1 MNTFKK
7 IIGQEENIWH
17 SLAIRAGLVLFTS
30 LIIIWFLPRN
40 EAKQYAYEIGEPWHY
55 GTLIAKFDFP
65 VYKTDETLQRER
77 DSLLHSFQP
86 YCNYDS
92 TVEVVQMA
100 RLRIELSKAGN
111 LPAGFAHALLEKLHQ
126 LYQTGIMG
134 TPLYNSFNN
143 DTTAQIRVVFGK
155 DAESREVNHIFST
168 MAAYEQL
175 LDDSFLAKERVVMQ
189 KLNMIDFIMPNLILD
204 KDRTE
209 TARNDLLSGIT
220 PASGM
225 VMAGQKI
232 IDQGDIVDDYNFRVL
247 SSMEK
252 DLDRRQAG
260 KSQITRHFMGNI
272 IYVMAFVLLFTLYLT
287 LFRRD
292 YFSKPRCVAMLYTF
306 IALFPVC
313 VSLMMEHN
321 YFNFSVYVLPFALSP
336 IFVRI
341 FMDSRTAFIT
351 HLVTVLISACALR
364 YQFDFII
371 IQTISGLI
379 AIYSLREVS
388 TRLQIFRTA
397 LWVFVSTCVMYFALK
412 LMESNGEM
420 NIGRSMYYHFLIN
433 GVLLLLAYPLMFVVE
448 KTFGFVS
455 VLTLIELSDTNK
467 GLLRKLSEIA
477 PGTFQHSITVGNLAS
492 EIANKIGAKATLA
505 RTGAL
510 YHDIGKIKNPAFFT
524 ENQQGGVNPHSSL
537 NEKESARIII
547 AHVADG
553 VKLAEEYNLP
563 VVIRDFI
570 LTHHGCGMSKF
581 FYIKYQ
587 NEHPNEVV
595 DKGPFT
601 YQGPNPSTR
610 EQAILMMADSCEA
623 ASHSLKEY
631 TEESISRLVNQLV
644 DRQVKDS
651 LFSECKITFYD
662 IAVAKQVLIE
672 RLKAIYHTRIQ
683 YPTRAVKEK

>member
-17 SLAIRAGLVLFTS
+17 SLAIRAGLVFLTS
-30 LIIIWFLPRN
+30 FIIIWFLPRN

-65 VYKTDETLQRER
+65 VYKTDETVQRER

-86 YCNYDS
+86 YYNYDNS
-92 TVEVVQMA
+92 VEPVQTA
-100 RLRIELSKAGN
+100 KLRVELAKAGT
-111 LPAGFAHALLEKLHQ
+111 LPPGFAQALIEKLHQ

-134 TPLYNSFNN
+134 TPQYNSFNN
-143 DTTAQIRVVFGK
+143 DTTSQIRVVFGK
-155 DAESREVNHIFST
+155 DAESRKVSLIYST
-168 MAAYEQL
+168 MTAYELL
-175 LDDSFLAKERVVMQ
+175 LDDSYLSKERLLMQ
-189 KLNMIDFIMPNLILD
+189 RLNMNDYIMPNLILD
-204 KDRTE
+204 RNRTE
-209 TARNDLLSGIT
+209 TARNDLLSGIS

-232 IDQGDIVDDYNFRVL
+232 IGQGDMVDDYNYRVL

-252 DLDRRQAG
+252 EIDRRQVG
-260 KSQITRHFMGNI
+260 KSQITRHFVGNI
-272 IYVMAFVLLFTLYLT
+272 IYVISFMLLFTLYLT

-306 IALFPVC
+306 IALFPLC
-313 VSLMMEHN
+313 VSLMMEHS
-321 YFNFSVYVLPFALSP
+321 YFSFSVYVLPFAMGP

-341 FMDSRTAFIT
+341 FMDSRTAFVT
-351 HLVTVLISACALR
+351 HLITVLISACALR

-371 IQTISGLI
+371 IQTIAGLI

-388 TRLQIFRTA
+388 TRSQIFRTA
-397 LWVFVSTCVMYFALK
+397 LWVFVATCAMYFALK
-412 LMESNGEM
+412 LMESNGDM
-420 NIGRSMYYHFLIN
+420 RFGRSMYYHFLIN

-524 ENQQGGVNPHSSL
+524 ENQQGGMNPHDNL
-537 NEKESARIII
+537 TEKESARIII
-547 AHVADG
+547 AHVTDG

-570 LTHHGCGMSKF
+570 LTHHGCGMSKY

-595 DKGPFT
+595 DKSPFT
-601 YQGPNPSTR
+601 YPGPNPSTR

-631 TEESISRLVNQLV
+631 TEESIAKLVNQLV
-644 DRQVKDS
+644 DQQVKDG

-683 YPTRAVKEK
+683 YPERIVKE

>member
-17 SLAIRAGLVLFTS
+17 SLAIRAGLVFLTS
-30 LIIIWFLPRN
+30 FIIIWFLPRN

-65 VYKTDETLQRER
+65 VYKTDETVQRER

-86 YCNYDS
+86 YYNYDNS
-92 TVEVVQMA
+92 VEPVQTA
-100 RLRIELSKAGN
+100 KLRVELAKAGT
-111 LPAGFAHALLEKLHQ
+111 LPPGFAQALIEKLHQ

-134 TPLYNSFNN
+134 TPQYNSFNN
-143 DTTAQIRVVFGK
+143 DTTSQIRVVFGK
-155 DAESREVNHIFST
+155 DAESRKVSLIYST
-168 MAAYEQL
+168 MTAYELL
-175 LDDSFLAKERVVMQ
+175 LDDSYLSKERLLMQ
-189 KLNMIDFIMPNLILD
+189 RLNMNDYIMPNLILD
-204 KDRTE
+204 HNRTE
-209 TARNDLLSGIT
+209 TARNDLLSGIS

-232 IDQGDIVDDYNFRVL
+232 IGQGDMVDDYNYRVL
-247 SSMEK
+247 NSMEK
-252 DLDRRQAG
+252 EIDRRQVG
-260 KSQITRHFMGNI
+260 KSQITRHFVGNI
-272 IYVMAFVLLFTLYLT
+272 IYVISFMLLFTLYLT

-306 IALFPVC
+306 IALFPLC
-313 VSLMMEHN
+313 VSLMMEHS
-321 YFNFSVYVLPFALSP
+321 YFSFSVYVLPFAMGP

-341 FMDSRTAFIT
+341 FMDSRTAFVT
-351 HLVTVLISACALR
+351 HLITVLISACALR

-371 IQTISGLI
+371 IQTIAGLI

-388 TRLQIFRTA
+388 TRSQIFRTA
-397 LWVFVSTCVMYFALK
+397 LWVFVATCAMYFALK
-412 LMESNGEM
+412 LMESNGDM
-420 NIGRSMYYHFLIN
+420 RFGRSMYYHFLIN

-524 ENQQGGVNPHSSL
+524 ENQQGGMNPHDNL
-537 NEKESARIII
+537 TEKESARIII
-547 AHVADG
+547 AHVTDG

-570 LTHHGCGMSKF
+570 LTHHGCGMSKY

-595 DKGPFT
+595 DKSTFT
-601 YQGPNPSTR
+601 YPGPNPSTR

-631 TEESISRLVNQLV
+631 TEESIAKLVNQLV
-644 DRQVKDS
+644 DQQVKDG

-683 YPTRAVKEK
+683 YPERIVKE